1 MKGRANVNSEE
12 RRAARRARRE
22 EERAAKRETRLRN
35 CTIENVASLESLVK
49 AAEQSANGIR

>member
-1 MKGRANVNSEE
+1 MNSEE

-22 EERAAKRETRLRN
+22 EERAAKREKRLRN